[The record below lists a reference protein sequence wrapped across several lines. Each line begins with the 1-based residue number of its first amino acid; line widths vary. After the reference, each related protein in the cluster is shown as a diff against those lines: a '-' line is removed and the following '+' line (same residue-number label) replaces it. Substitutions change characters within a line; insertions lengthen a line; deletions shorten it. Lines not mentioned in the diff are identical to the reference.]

1 MITKP
6 ITLFEEERN
15 KSVVRF
21 IGLMA
26 FPHYNIN
33 KHGAP
38 WVCVQY
44 WLQACALNCNLIK
57 VISYTYNY
65 ILSCKIG

>member
-15 KSVVRF
+15 KGVLRF

-26 FPHYNIN
+26 FPYYIN

-38 WVCVQY
+38 WVCEEY
-44 WLQACALNCNLIK
+44 WLPACALNCNLIK